1 MEQEVWR
8 KYRGE
13 GLVVLGVNAGERED
27 PVKMAGQFVKAHGIT
42 YPVVFD
48 PNANVASSR
57 YAASNLPV
65 TYVLNPRG
73 RIIGGQILGPVSEQ
87 PHSQALMR
95 YIRAATKS

>member
-1 MEQEVWR
+1 LWR
-8 KYRGE
+8 NDRSDHF
-13 GLVVLGVNAGERED
+13 VVLGVDTGPDAAGDGRR
-27 PVKMAGQFVKAHGIT
+27 FVKAHGIT

-95 YIRAATKS
+95 YISAATKS